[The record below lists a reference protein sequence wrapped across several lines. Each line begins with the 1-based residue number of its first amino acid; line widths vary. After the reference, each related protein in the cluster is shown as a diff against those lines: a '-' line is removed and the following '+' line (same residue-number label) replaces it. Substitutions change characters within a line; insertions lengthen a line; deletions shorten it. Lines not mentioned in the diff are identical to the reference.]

1 VRNVQDAVSVKYA
14 DRAAAAMTRRIKAV
28 TALNVKAAAN
38 VINVV
43 PDAVAVTNHVME

>member
-1 VRNVQDAVSVKYA
+1 MRNVQDAASVIYA
-14 DRAAAAMTRRIKAV
+14 DHAAVAMTRRIKAV
-28 TALNVKAAAN
+28 TALSVKAAAN